1 MIQYGNFDKTIAF
14 AKLAES
20 TEKKINQNKTTTS
33 LPKKKKTKPTTKTP
47 QHAFERQNTLLF
59 LNKHSVSE
67 AHFVHIIIY
76 SEEIY
81 LPYFPFLLTL
91 KDIYNT
97 FLLGQIVAQGFIHL
111 KQNQIQDAF
120 FLQRTMTKYMY
131 LTHIPI

>member
-20 TEKKINQNKTTTS
+20 TGKKINQNKTTTS
-33 LPKKKKTKPTTKTP
+33 LPKKTPKPTTKTP

-97 FLLGQIVAQGFIHL
+97 FLLGQVVAQVFIHL
-111 KQNQIQDAF
+111 NKNQIQDAFF